1 MFNKAQMSPDEWQF
15 IRAYCMTIQKH
26 YDVITIVR
34 ALMHPDKLAVKCSIT
49 ASRLAL
55 KMHELQK
62 EQCAKIEALAPSKRK
77 SYAAEKVRDEDI
89 ADIFMISFFKLVDGE
104 TKKVLV
110 TDKGLPTHD
119 GWSSGHP
126 ADWQNT
132 IKALQEIHFATKPG
146 PDVPVS
152 LFLQALL
159 KLFAK
164 MPKNKTDGWEKS
176 EEEEYEEWDED
187 DEDDDYNDDPM
198 SFFM

>member
-1 MFNKAQMSPDEWQF
+1 MFNKAEMSPDEWQF
-15 IRAYCMTIQKH
+15 IRAYCLTVQKH
-26 YDVITIVR
+26 YDLITIVR
-34 ALMHPDKLAVKCSIT
+34 ALMRPDNLAVKCPIA

-55 KMHELQK
+55 KLHALQK
-62 EQCAKIEALAPSKRK
+62 EQCAKIEALAPPKRK
-77 SYAAEKVRDEDI
+77 SYASEKVRDEDI

-132 IKALQEIHFATKPG
+132 IKSLQELHAASSPS
-146 PDVPVS
+146 PDVPVG
-152 LFLQALL
+152 LLLQALL
-159 KLFAK
+159 KLFAH
-164 MPKNKTDGWEKS
+164 MPKNKTGNWEKI
-176 EEEEYEEWDED
+176 EEEEYEEWDE